1 MRKNITAVVISV
13 ILIFSLIIPV
23 NAEMNIDAFTFINQM
38 SFYIEQN
45 YKFGVTSVQLKN
57 AAMQYMLSTGDTDT
71 DNVLRAMM
79 DILDEHSIYMTEK
92 EYENFTNS
100 VNATLCGIGVTVV
113 INKAGA
119 MVVEI
124 HRFSPAEKA
133 GIKKYD
139 IITSV
144 NGENIAGCELAKA
157 TELMKGEAGTTVN
170 IGIKHLGSEETFYYD
185 IVRGNVEVSPVTWKK
200 LSEDTAYIS
209 ISSLTLNADLY
220 VKDALKEIDK
230 LGIKKIVLDLRDNP
244 GGHIT
249 STVNICEMFMPE
261 GPVAYID
268 YKNPEKMETY
278 YSENKNPKYSL
289 AVLINGNT
297 ASGAELL
304 SGGIQDTKVGVI
316 FGESSYGKGTA
327 QNTVSLINGGAVKL
341 TVAKYYTA
349 GKQDVAKNK
358 INPDFEVKNSY
369 KQVNEEKFEPL
380 DFDSEYIVGSEG
392 KGVLAIEQRLE
403 VLGYMDEADEVFTE
417 ETMEAVQEYKAY
429 NGMLPLAVVDFDF
442 IAYLNNV
449 EYNKMYIEV
458 DKQLEAATKYLEEL
472 D

>member
-170 IGIKHLGSEETFYYD
+170 IGIKHLGSEETVYYD

-327 QNTVSLINGGAVKL
+327 QNTVGLINGGAVKL

-380 DFDSEYIVGSEG
+380 DFDLEYIVGSEG